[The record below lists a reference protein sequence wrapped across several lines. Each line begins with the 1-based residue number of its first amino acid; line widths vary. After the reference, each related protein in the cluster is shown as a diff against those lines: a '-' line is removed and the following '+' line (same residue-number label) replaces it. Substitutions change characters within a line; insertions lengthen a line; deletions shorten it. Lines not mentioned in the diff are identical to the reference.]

1 MAMTEFKGLEK
12 VAMLLVAWGED
23 VAAGVLKNLKEG
35 EVQDLTLAMSL
46 VQGQR
51 EEVIEKVAHEF
62 YDDISKGNIMSS
74 DYNSIRGA
82 LIKALGEEK
91 AAELM
96 EGLFFADQE
105 ARLVIL
111 NKLDAKTLLT
121 FLKNEHPQTV
131 AVILANMNANRAAE
145 VLTGL
150 PPELQ
155 SDIVRRVAQLER
167 ISSDMVREIDRALHE
182 EFRTG
187 ALASAKVGGVP
198 AVAEMLNQVDR
209 AAEEDILAK
218 IEEEDPELAES
229 IRHHMFTFE
238 DLIYID
244 DRGMQDLMK
253 EVNRE
258 DLVKSMK
265 TASEELREKIFR
277 NMSKRAAEMCR
288 EELMLLG
295 PMRLSDVERAQRE
308 TIQVARR
315 LQDEGKI
322 VISKGGGEA
331 LV

>member
-1 MAMTEFKGLEK
+1 MAAGELKGLEK
-12 VAMLLVAWGED
+12 IALLLVAWGDD
-23 VAAGVLKNLKEG
+23 VSAQILRNLKET
-35 EVQDLTLAMSL
+35 EVQDVTLAMSTI
-46 VQGQR
+46 QGMRQD
-51 EEVIEKVAHEF
+51 VVEKVAREF
-62 YDDISKGNIMSS
+62 YEEVRKGQITSS
-74 DYNSIRGA
+74 DYNYIRNL
-82 LIKALGEEK
+82 LIKSLGEEK

-105 ARLVIL
+105 ARLTIL
-111 NKLDAKTLLT
+111 NKLDSKTLLT

-131 AVILANMNANRAAE
+131 AVILANMQANRAAE

-155 SDIVRRVAQLER
+155 SDIVKRVAKLER
-167 ISSDMVREIDRALHE
+167 ISSDMVKEIDRALHE

-238 DLIYID
+238 DLAFID

-265 TASEELREKIFR
+265 TASEELKEKIFR
-277 NMSKRAAEMCR
+277 NMSKRAAEMVK
-288 EELMLLG
+288 EELSLLG

-308 TIQVARR
+308 IIQVARR

-322 VISKGGGEA
+322 AISKGGEA